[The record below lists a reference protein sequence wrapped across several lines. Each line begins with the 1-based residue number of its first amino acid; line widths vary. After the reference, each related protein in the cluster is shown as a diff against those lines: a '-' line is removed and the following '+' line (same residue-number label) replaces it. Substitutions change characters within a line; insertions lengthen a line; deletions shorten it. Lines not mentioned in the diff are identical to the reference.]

1 MHEATSEQYGSAAFL
16 LALCLIPSAART
28 PANWIAVVETGKTY
42 GLMPQVMSSSRP
54 PTTGAFAA
62 VIAVETTVPWP
73 EPGINATT
81 FGLGE
86 QRLRVGQRSGGL
98 GLVLHLDDLDGMAE
112 DSARELIQSF
122 HTSTAGA
129 QPPSEAAC
137 APLHSQVS
145 PITIGDFPLEAVVL
159 VAAALAVLVVE
170 PLELLKL
177 TQPVK
182 PASRPATPAAN
193 TICLSHFRV
202 TPRR

>member
-1 MHEATSEQYGSAAFL
+1 MPQPSGLASSAFVLVSAAVGSVLFSISMTWTGWPR
-16 LALCLIPSAART
+16 IP
-28 PANWIAVVETGKTY
+28 P
-42 GLMPQVMSSSRP
+42 
-54 PTTGAFAA
+54 
-62 VIAVETTVPWP
+62 
-73 EPGINATT
+73 
-81 FGLGE
+81 
-86 QRLRVGQRSGGL
+86 
-98 GLVLHLDDLDGMAE
+98 
-112 DSARELIQSF
+112 RELIQSF

-170 PLELLKL
+170 PLELLEL